1 MINMDSS
8 VLKDYKSK
16 IRSPEQHMVA
26 DRRYLS
32 SIYFHTL
39 FLYTISK
46 KRGYGI
52 SKTAEGGAPEEI
64 DLTEYLKD
72 MFSSH
77 YAVFLLNFGMSELL
91 EALG

>member
-1 MINMDSS
+1 
-8 VLKDYKSK
+8 
-16 IRSPEQHMVA
+16 MVA
-26 DRRYLS
+26 DRHYLS
-32 SIYFHTL
+32 AIYFHTL

-52 SKTAEGGAPEEI
+52 SKTGENGDAEEI
-64 DLTEYLKD
+64 DLTDYLKD

-77 YAVFLLNFGMSELL
+77 YAAFLLNFGMSELL

>member
-1 MINMDSS
+1 
-8 VLKDYKSK
+8 
-16 IRSPEQHMVA
+16 
-26 DRRYLS
+26 
-32 SIYFHTL
+32 
-39 FLYTISK
+39 LYTISK

-52 SKTAEGGAPEEI
+52 SKTVENGGAEEI

-77 YAVFLLNFGMSELL
+77 DAAFLLNFGMSELL